1 MMVNAIS
8 TETFFNYVDP
18 FIDYRQTVYEVSD
31 QTTRTNLTDINL
43 FKNYLQTHKCG
54 SITGEAVMGFQ
65 VYLKE
70 ERLNTG
76 NSINRKLFSLRSYG
90 TYLKVLEVDGAERLP
105 FRDILKIRSG
115 YRNGP
120 QALSVEQV
128 KVFFAR
134 IERTTYLGIR
144 DYCMFAFMYSLGLRA
159 GEVHSLTLNDIDLK
173 QRKVTVIGKGKKR
186 RVLHITDEMKDII
199 TEWISVRKY
208 FLNSDK
214 LNNLFISKKG
224 NPIAIRT
231 MEDNFKKILNASK
244 INTYFNVTPHT
255 LRHSFASHLN
265 DKDVDILIIQSL
277 LGHSTPR
284 STEIYIHPSEKR
296 VREALEKLPGVQYMN
311 QLIEN
316 GAIKFQ
322 KSYGKKLSLKVNKA
336 LIT

>member
-1 MMVNAIS
+1 MMANAIPVES
-8 TETFFNYVDP
+8 FFNHVES

-31 QTTRTNLTDINL
+31 QTTKSNIIDLNL
-43 FKNYLQTHKCG
+43 FKDYLHTHRCD
-54 SITGEAVMGFQ
+54 SITGEAIMGFQ

-70 ERLNTG
+70 SRLNTG
-76 NSINRKLFSLRSYG
+76 SSINRKIFSLRSYG
-90 TYLKVLEVDGAERLP
+90 TYLKVLEIEGAERLP

-120 QALSVEQV
+120 QALSVEQIRT
-128 KVFFAR
+128 FFDR
-134 IERTTYLGIR
+134 IDRSTYLGIR
-144 DYCMFAFMYSLGLRA
+144 DYCIFAFMYNMGLRA
-159 GEVHSLTLNDIDLK
+159 GEVHGLTLNDIDLK
-173 QRKVTVIGKGKKR
+173 KRKLTVTGKGKKR
-186 RVLHITDEMKDII
+186 RVLHITDEMNGII
-199 TEWISVRKY
+199 TEWLSVRKY

-224 NPIAIRT
+224 KPIAIRT
-231 MEDNFKKILNASK
+231 MEDNFKKILKASK
-244 INTYFNVTPHT
+244 INIYFNVTPHT

-265 DKDVDILIIQSL
+265 DKGTDILVLQSL
-277 LGHSTPR
+277 LGHLTPR

-296 VREALEKLPGVQYMN
+296 LREALEKLPGVQYMN

-336 LIT
+336 LVT